1 VKRVCW
7 SGWASALLLVVFVV
21 LVTGC
26 QSNPALVP
34 PALQASVNADDR
46 ERNYDL
52 AWQDIR
58 RLNGQVER
66 AQWEDLPELSLTIA
80 SRMDRLATGEAGPLA
95 DRATTRLLE
104 QVRADV
110 AERTTEDNV
119 RVLTAV
125 GQELQEA
132 FDPGEFER
140 ARSLAIEAHVLSV
153 ALAPS
158 P

>member
-1 VKRVCW
+1 MKRVCW

-21 LVTGC
+21 MVAGC
-26 QSNPALVP
+26 QSGPALVP
-34 PALQASVNADDR
+34 PGVQSAVNADDR

-58 RLNGQVER
+58 RMNGHVER
-66 AQWEDLPELSLTIA
+66 EEWAKLPELSLTIV

-95 DRATTRLLE
+95 DRHTARLLE
-104 QVRADV
+104 EVREDV
-110 AERTTEDNV
+110 SEHTAEENV

-125 GQELQEA
+125 GLELQEA

-140 ARSLAIEAHVLSV
+140 ARSLAIEAYVVSLALSD
-153 ALAPS
+153 AQ
-158 P
+158 

>member
-1 VKRVCW
+1 
-7 SGWASALLLVVFVV
+7 
-21 LVTGC
+21 
-26 QSNPALVP
+26 VP
-34 PALQASVNADDR
+34 PTVQATVNTDDR

-52 AWQDIR
+52 AWQEIR
-58 RLNGQVER
+58 RLNGHVER
-66 AQWEDLPELSLTIA
+66 EEWSELPELSLMIV

-95 DRATTRLLE
+95 DRRTTRLLE
-104 QVRADV
+104 QVREDVGENTAD
-110 AERTTEDNV
+110 DNR

-125 GQELQEA
+125 GMELQEA

-140 ARSLAIEAHVLSV
+140 ARSLAIEVHVLSV